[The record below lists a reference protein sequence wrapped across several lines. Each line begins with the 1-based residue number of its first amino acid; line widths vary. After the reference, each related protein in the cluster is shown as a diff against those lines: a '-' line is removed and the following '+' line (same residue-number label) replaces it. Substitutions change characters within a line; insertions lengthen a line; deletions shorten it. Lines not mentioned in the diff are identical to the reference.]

1 MPLKPVEFLGD
12 SLDQLRGFPLAVRRD
27 AGFQLDRVEHGL
39 EPDDWKPMT
48 TIGSGVKEIRIRDVS
63 GAYRVIYLAKLADAV
78 YVLHCFQKKTQET
91 SQQDMD
97 IAKQRFKDLMRKQ
110 P

>member
-1 MPLKPVEFLGD
+1 MLSKPVEFLGD

-27 AGFQLDRVEHGL
+27 AGFQLDKVEHGM

-48 TIGSGVKEIRIRDVS
+48 AIGSGVKEIRIRDMS
-63 GAYRVIYLAKLADAV
+63 GAFRVIYLAKLEDAV
-78 YVLHCFQKKTQET
+78 YILHCFQKKTQET
-91 SQQDMD
+91 SQQDID
-97 IAKQRFKDLMRKQ
+97 IAKRRFKDLMRKQ